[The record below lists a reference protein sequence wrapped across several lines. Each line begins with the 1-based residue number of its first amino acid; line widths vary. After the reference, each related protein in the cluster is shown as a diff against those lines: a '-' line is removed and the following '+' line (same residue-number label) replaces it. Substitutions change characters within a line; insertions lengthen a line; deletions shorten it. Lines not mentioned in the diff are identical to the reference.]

1 MVIRKVFRGRS
12 HIKKIMLK
20 ASISNGLIT
29 KKLLMYLKCYAEQ
42 KVKTSTVLTGRFAVI
57 PS

>member
-1 MVIRKVFRGRS
+1 
-12 HIKKIMLK
+12 MLK

-29 KKLLMYLKCYAEQ
+29 KKLLVYLKCYAEQ

-57 PS
+57 PT